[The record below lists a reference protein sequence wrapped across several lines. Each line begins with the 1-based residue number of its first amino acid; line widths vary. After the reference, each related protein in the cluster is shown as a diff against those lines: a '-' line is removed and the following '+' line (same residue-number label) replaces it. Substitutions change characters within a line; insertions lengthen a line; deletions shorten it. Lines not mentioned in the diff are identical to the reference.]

1 MTDKIN
7 LQWYD
12 ANYVYSDGEI
22 EQEVLQELENGVSPA
37 TLLEEDYRWPI
48 LYHFSPERH
57 AALDWIDAID
67 DADVLEIGS
76 GWGAI
81 TGCLCERARHV
92 TCVELSL
99 IRSQINAIRNKNYS
113 NFGITVAN
121 LNDIPFEKQFDVVTL
136 IGVLEYC
143 GRYTEDS
150 NPYEAF
156 LQKAFSLLKPGGTLV
171 LAIENRLGLK
181 YFAGAN
187 EDHYNR
193 PFEGLNN
200 YPNDTG
206 IRTFSYEELTSLIN
220 TLDNSSSDFFLPFPD
235 YKFAQT
241 IIAADDMTHY
251 HEAFVNEIN
260 YGAYSFSSFDQ
271 STVFRTLAEQSDLK
285 TFANSFIVLIR
296 KDSAEEGQ

>member
-1 MTDKIN
+1 MTEKIN

-22 EQEVLQELENGVSPA
+22 ELEVLRELENGVSPT
-37 TLLEEDYRWPI
+37 TLLNEDYRWPI

-57 AALDWIDAID
+57 AVLDWIDAID

-81 TGCLCERARHV
+81 TGCLCESARHV

-99 IRSQINAIRNKNYS
+99 IRSQINALRNKNYS
-113 NFGITVAN
+113 NFEITVAN

-143 GRYTEDS
+143 GRYTVDS
-150 NPYEAF
+150 NPYAAF

-200 YPNDTG
+200 YPNDAG
-206 IRTFSYEELTSLIN
+206 IRTFSYEELNALIN
-220 TLDNSSSDFFLPFPD
+220 TLDSATSEFYLPFPD
-235 YKFAQT
+235 YKFTQT
-241 IIAADDMTHY
+241 VIAANDTSHY
-251 HEAFVNEIN
+251 REAFVNEIN
-260 YGAYSFSSFDQ
+260 FGAYPFSTFDQ
-271 STVFRTLAEQSDLK
+271 STVFKTLAEQSDLK

-296 KDSAEEGQ
+296 KESAEEVR